1 MLKNIYTKVISLE
14 KHFVKD
20 TPYKLWQFA
29 TSLKP
34 EAIFTKAFHIP
45 FTQAIV
51 TWIIKSVYT
60 RLETVHYITEQSES
74 CLSRNE
80 NSYE

>member
-20 TPYKLWQFA
+20 IPYKLWQFA

-34 EAIFTKAFHIP
+34 EVIFTKAFHIP
-45 FTQAIV
+45 LH
-51 TWIIKSVYT
+51 KPS
-60 RLETVHYITEQSES
+60 LHG
-74 CLSRNE
+74 L
-80 NSYE
+80 

>member
-45 FTQAIV
+45 LHKPSLHGLQN
-51 TWIIKSVYT
+51 
-60 RLETVHYITEQSES
+60 
-74 CLSRNE
+74 LSTLV
-80 NSYE
+80 